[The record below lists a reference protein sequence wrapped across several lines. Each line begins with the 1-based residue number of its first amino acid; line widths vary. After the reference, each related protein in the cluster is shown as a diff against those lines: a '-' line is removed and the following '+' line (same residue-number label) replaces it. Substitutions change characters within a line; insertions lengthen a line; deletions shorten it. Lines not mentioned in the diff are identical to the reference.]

1 MPITKTSWGNI
12 EKYSSRFK
20 RLLSRITHHL
30 FYWYAILIKLFSQS
44 QYDKYIVKSHQCAGV
59 RFAGKPEYIDYNSH
73 LDPSGGLTISKGVV
87 ISTKVIILTHDWS
100 FLKGFKSLEKAHVS
114 PIDVNKIAYKE
125 VCIGEESFI
134 GAGVVI
140 LPGTK
145 IGKLCIIG
153 AGAVVKGNI
162 PDYSVVAGNPA
173 KVINDTRRYG
183 EKILCSIERVP

>member
-1 MPITKTSWGNI
+1 MPITKNRWGNI
-12 EKYSSRFK
+12 EKYPSRFK

-30 FYWYAILIKLFSQS
+30 FYWYAILIKLFSRS

-114 PIDVNKIAYKE
+114 PIDVNKINLKSASNLNDNLNCSKE
-125 VCIGEESFI
+125 LEHYAS
-134 GAGVVI
+134 
-140 LPGTK
+140 
-145 IGKLCIIG
+145 
-153 AGAVVKGNI
+153 
-162 PDYSVVAGNPA
+162 
-173 KVINDTRRYG
+173 
-183 EKILCSIERVP
+183 